1 MDKVEYL
8 VRLIEEKN
16 RIFVLTGAGVST
28 ESGIPDFRGEK
39 GLYTEYPE
47 YVFDI
52 DYFRKDPSLFY
63 EVTKKLLPQLLD
75 AEPNPAH
82 KLVYKLEEMG
92 KLLLVA
98 TQNIDGLHQ
107 KAGNKKVVE
116 LHGSYKTSH
125 CLKCGKEFSFEDLV
139 TELENVTVPK
149 CECGGV
155 IKPDVVFFGEP
166 LPQDAL
172 IKAQEAAKK
181 ATLCIVMG
189 SSLVVYPAAYLP
201 LICVQ
206 EKVPLVIIN
215 KGETALDSFAS
226 LKIEKRLSKFCESVL
241 KLL

>member
-63 EVTKKLLPQLLD
+63 EVTKKLLPKLLN
-75 AEPNPAH
+75 AKPNPAH
-82 KLVYKLEEMG
+82 KFVYKLEEMG

-116 LHGSYKTSH
+116 LHGSYKISH
-125 CLKCGKEFSFEDLV
+125 CLKCGKELSLEDLAKA
-139 TELENVTVPK
+139 LENTTVPK

-181 ATLCIVMG
+181 ANLCIVMG
-189 SSLVVYPAAYLP
+189 SSLTVYPAAYLP

-206 EKVPLVIIN
+206 ERVPLVIIN

-226 LKIEKRLSKFCESVL
+226 LKIEDRLRELCERVL

>member
-63 EVTKKLLPQLLD
+63 EVTKKLLPKLLN
-75 AEPNPAH
+75 ANPNPAH
-82 KLVYKLEEMG
+82 KFVYKLEEMG

-116 LHGSYKTSH
+116 LHGSYKISH
-125 CLKCGKEFSFEDLV
+125 CLKCGKELSLEDLAKA
-139 TELENVTVPK
+139 LENTTVPK

-181 ATLCIVMG
+181 ANLCIVMG
-189 SSLVVYPAAYLP
+189 SSLTVYPAAYLP

-206 EKVPLVIIN
+206 ERVPLVIIN

-226 LKIEKRLSKFCESVL
+226 LKIEDRLRELCERVL